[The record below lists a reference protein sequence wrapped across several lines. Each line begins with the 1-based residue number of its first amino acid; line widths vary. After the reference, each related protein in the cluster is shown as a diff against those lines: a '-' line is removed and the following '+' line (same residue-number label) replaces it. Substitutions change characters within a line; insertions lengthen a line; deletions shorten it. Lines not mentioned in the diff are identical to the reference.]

1 MNSTDTN
8 ADKPLETTGE
18 LATGMLI
25 AGLLICVAFLALTYL
40 LAALGAKPEDCKLPW
55 APSVTWE

>member
-1 MNSTDTN
+1 
-8 ADKPLETTGE
+8 
-18 LATGMLI
+18 MLI